1 MSDIEI
7 VAKARELADHA
18 VPGPWEHAPAGTY
31 ENGRLVIT
39 EYFVRR
45 VEDDVAIASDVICPI
60 TSKPSKPNAEFIA
73 ASRELVPRL
82 CDIIERLREEKA
94 EMLEIIRRIPKT
106 GLDEINAELRSQ
118 LIMVMSERDV
128 ARAALAQVNEELE
141 GFDIPADYDDTPA
154 TRAKWAAISLRGF
167 MQDS

>member
-1 MSDIEI
+1 MSEVET
-7 VAKARELADHA
+7 VAKARELAEKA
-18 VPGPWEHAPAGTY
+18 ASGPWEFHLSSTGISWLIDSPD
-31 ENGRLVIT
+31 ENGALAA
-39 EYFVRR
+39 VRR
-45 VEDDVAIASDVICPI
+45 REWRNDAA
-60 TSKPSKPNAEFIA
+60 FIA
-73 ASRELVPRL
+73 ASRELVPQL